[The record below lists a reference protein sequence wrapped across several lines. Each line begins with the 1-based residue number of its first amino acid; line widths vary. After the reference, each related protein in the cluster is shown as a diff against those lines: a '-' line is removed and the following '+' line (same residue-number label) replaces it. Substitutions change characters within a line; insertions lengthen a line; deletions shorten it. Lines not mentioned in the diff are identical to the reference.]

1 MYVCTLTFV
10 QKHLF
15 CHPPPPSGWC
25 NEIAKK
31 VIPGRCIC
39 DACFICKRKISVMK
53 NIPLSRDRIIFK
65 CNQKYILYWKTLPE
79 KCPFSELFW
88 SVFSRIWTRITP
100 NTDIFHAVK
109 DQWKEIL
116 SKYSILAKRYKFPHN
131 INLLIESNNIIKH
144 CRALRIFKDKKLL
157 QFFRMLF

>member
-88 SVFSRIWTRITP
+88 SVFSRIW
-100 NTDIFHAVK
+100 K
-109 DQWKEIL
+109 DRWKEML
-116 SKYSILAKRYKFPHN
+116 SKYSILAKRYKCSHK
-131 INLLIESNNIIKH
+131 INLLIESNNIVKH
-144 CRALRIFKDKKLL
+144 CRALRIFKDKQIVTVFSNVILISRHFLKV
-157 QFFRMLF
+157 